1 MAVLH
6 HDMIQ
11 VDENWTIKLFE
22 FDPEDYKGKVHGW
35 QREAPNEVNEILK
48 AINVIAKPRHRA
60 ILIMSYIS
68 PDKLRSVEQAQ
79 HIGIAEST
87 YYLAKNE
94 ALREFAGQYRDGS
107 LLQYLD
113 S

>member
-6 HDMIQ
+6 QDMIQ

-22 FDPEDYKGKVHGW
+22 FDPKDYKGKVHGW

-48 AINVIAKPRHRA
+48 AINTIAKPRYRA

-68 PDKLRSVEQAQ
+68 PDKIRTAEQTQ
-79 HIGIAEST
+79 RLGIAEST

-94 ALREFAGQYRDGS
+94 ALKEFAGQYRDGS
-107 LLQYLD
+107 LLQHLD